1 MKSVIMGG
9 SFDPPHLGHVA
20 LAEDAYS
27 KLECD
32 KFFIVPTKTSPF
44 KINGSI
50 SDPQHRLN
58 MLNLS
63 FDDKFIIEDCEI
75 RRSGISY
82 TIDTLKYLITKYDL
96 DKPYLLIGDDL
107 IEGFRKWKN
116 YVEILQISTIVIA
129 NRVNKNSFQFEH
141 ILLNNNTINLSSS
154 FVRDKIIQ
162 GEDFKDFVS
171 LGVHEYILNNN
182 LYRSC

>member
-1 MKSVIMGG
+1 
-9 SFDPPHLGHVA
+9 
-20 LAEDAYS
+20 
-27 KLECD
+27 
-32 KFFIVPTKTSPF
+32 
-44 KINGSI
+44 
-50 SDPQHRLN
+50 
-58 MLNLS
+58 
-63 FDDKFIIEDCEI
+63 
-75 RRSGISY
+75 
-82 TIDTLKYLITKYDL
+82 LITKYDL